1 MPKAPKDAPVVTWE
15 QTRAFRL
22 QRQRLTDQ
30 VGPRSWLKV
39 VRELG
44 GVQAQVASAGEI
56 QIALRAAKLQQGAIG
71 RALSKDRT
79 LVKTW
84 LMRGTLHYI
93 AAEDLATWTAASA
106 SVEFWNKSYWE
117 RTFGIKEKDIHA
129 ASDAALE
136 ALSDEPVTRVQIA
149 DAIQAKVK
157 NDALDELVRAG
168 WGSFLKILARQ
179 GKLCF
184 GPAAGRNVTFVSPEA
199 WLPEWK
205 EPDHDE
211 ALRDVF
217 FRYLASHGPA
227 SREEFSRWWGFAA
240 ARSNEMLKSVKD
252 DVTVFSRDGEAV
264 YVLNE
269 DVEGLAAAADDDQ
282 LRLLGMFD
290 AYVLAGLPHDQIV
303 PKKHKGKVY
312 TTGAWVQRTIL
323 RGGRVVGVWRPA
335 KKGGRYEITLFDRS
349 ATKKQV
355 MDLIVDFPVPS
366 PNEAAEEV

>member
-1 MPKAPKDAPVVTWE
+1 MPKAPKGAPPVTWE

-22 QRQRLTDQ
+22 ERQRLTRP

-44 GVQAQVASAGEI
+44 GVQSQVASAGEI
-56 QIALRAAKLQQGAIG
+56 QIALRAPGVKQGAIG
-71 RALSKDRT
+71 KALSKDRT

-84 LMRGTLHYI
+84 LMRGTLHYL
-93 AAEDLATWTAASA
+93 AAEDVAIWASA
-106 SVEFWNKSYWE
+106 SATVEFWNKNYWE
-117 RTFGIKEKDIHA
+117 RNFGIKEKDILA

-136 ALSDEPVTRVQIA
+136 VLSHEPVTRVEIA

-157 NDALDELVRAG
+157 HKELDDLVRAG

-184 GPAAGRNVTFVSPEA
+184 GPPAGRNVTFVSPEA
-199 WLPEWK
+199 WLSGWK
-205 EPDHDE
+205 EIDHDE
-211 ALRDVF
+211 ALRKVF

-227 SREEFSRWWGFAA
+227 SREEFARWWGVAA
-240 ARSNEMLKSVKD
+240 ARSNEMLKIVQD
-252 DVTVFSRDGEAV
+252 DVTVFDRDGEAV

-269 DVEGLAAAADDDQ
+269 DVKALGAATEDDE

-290 AYVLAGLPHDQIV
+290 AYVLAGLPHDEIV
-303 PKKHKGKVY
+303 PKKHKDKVY
-312 TTGAWVQRTIL
+312 TTGAWVQRTVL

-335 KKGGRYEITLFDRS
+335 KKTGYDITLFDRS

-355 MDLIVDFPVPS
+355 LDLIEAFPVPS
-366 PNEAAEEV
+366 ASGSEAVG